1 MNEYRKKLKNRFY
14 FVSWVFVEFISVK
27 TGLRIDKFID
37 IVLKV
42 KENLEREIKFL
53 VLINLIRES

>member
-1 MNEYRKKLKNRFY
+1 MNEYRKKLKNCFY
-14 FVSWVFVEFISVK
+14 FVLWVFVEFIFVK
-27 TGLRIDKFID
+27 IGLRIDKFID